1 MLFNKNTSWTSQ
13 KFIALSQAIGEAY
26 LPGIEIG
33 KTKNS
38 EVLTVSKLIAA
49 NRKKTF

>member
-1 MLFNKNTSWTSQ
+1 MSVNKNTSWSSQ
-13 KFIALSQAIGEAY
+13 KFIALSQALGEAY
-26 LPGIEIG
+26 LPGVEVG